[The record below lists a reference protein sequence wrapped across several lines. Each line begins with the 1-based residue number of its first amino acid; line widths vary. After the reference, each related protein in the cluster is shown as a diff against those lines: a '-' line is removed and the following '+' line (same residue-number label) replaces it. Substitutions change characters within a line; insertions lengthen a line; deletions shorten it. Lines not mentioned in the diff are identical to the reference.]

1 MEANR
6 LKLNAGKR
14 ELLWSKV
21 AVDRHLTSEQGP
33 SEPVMHVRLL
43 SLVSQ
48 YHLTSVMRSMFL
60 AYVRHASIGSV
71 RFVVFDDPSTPSPQR
86 HFVHAFIASRV
97 DYVTPC

>member
-1 MEANR
+1 MVQ
-6 LKLNAGKR
+6 G
-14 ELLWSKV
+14 S
-21 AVDRHLTSEQGP
+21 SGP
-33 SEPVMHVRLL
+33 SLDFGTGPIRASDACASPLL
-43 SLVSQ
+43 GVTIM
-48 YHLTSVMRSMFL
+48 TSVMRSMFL